1 MMIFYHW
8 FYIIYTILLFI
19 LFNNYIIRND
29 ISVISINFNPLS
41 YLNVVIIFYPY
52 FIYIYIIFNHSNH
65 FSPLGHHFSITNAH
79 VTCTL
84 LKNDKKIW
92 SELYISRQNI
102 KFLKILSFI
111 KTFHPTYSN
120 YTWNLNIFFFHNMFG
135 EWK

>member
-1 MMIFYHW
+1 M
-8 FYIIYTILLFI
+8 
-19 LFNNYIIRND
+19 
-29 ISVISINFNPLS
+29 
-41 YLNVVIIFYPY
+41 IIFYFY
-52 FIYIYIIFNHSNH
+52 LYIYIYIYIIFNHSNH

-120 YTWNLNIFFFHNMFG
+120 YTWNLNIFFFFIICLESGNREIIGYKHTCLDKKDIFYV
-135 EWK
+135 KIKVKLIFIKCKH